1 VTTPTDEGFRAGRA
15 ENQALEVAEAHRR
28 AFVELVLDGKT
39 TDQPTGGDWA
49 LASHECRKDTSELR
63 LLAHGASGEVLRE
76 VAIVSTEDDE
86 GLANAALLVG
96 ASGLFHAA
104 REVEDLLLRAEQTGE
119 LVGTWRRPVAA
130 RIAALTRAL
139 DVCRGKVRA

>member
-1 VTTPTDEGFRAGRA
+1 MTTPADEGFRAGRA
-15 ENQALEVAEAHRR
+15 EYDVLEAAEAHRR

-76 VAIVSTEDDE
+76 V
-86 GLANAALLVG
+86 
-96 ASGLFHAA
+96 
-104 REVEDLLLRAEQTGE
+104 EDLLLRAEQTGE

-139 DVCRGKVRA
+139 DVCRGKARA